1 MQPRDRYNTIAI
13 TGANKSKTKEFKQTE
28 DGSFVKISP
37 MVQKTKHSSGV
48 LPRQKSSRS
57 EYNGSHHSGSVRSGR
72 STRSKR
78 KGASLKAKVL
88 PPDFAERVLNLEL
101 SIDQGNFNMET
112 INDLLLLY
120 SQAVEF
126 YDGMN
131 DEKYVTYEARIQNM
145 LIRPDIAAVMT
156 SASRDPEGYAKREAE
171 RKQALSSASAAE
183 IAREKARE

>member
-1 MQPRDRYNTIAI
+1 M
-13 TGANKSKTKEFKQTE
+13 
-28 DGSFVKISP
+28 
-37 MVQKTKHSSGV
+37 
-48 LPRQKSSRS
+48 
-57 EYNGSHHSGSVRSGR
+57 
-72 STRSKR
+72 
-78 KGASLKAKVL
+78 L

-171 RKQALSSASAAE
+171 KKEALSSASAAE